1 MGIFRRDN
9 DSRRVV
15 QFPDKA
21 TALETL
27 RLITSTE
34 SPRTWDGGGK
44 PALTAA
50 EKPSRK
56 ERKANA
62 AQRKQI
68 QTDADRLAEE
78 HEEKYNKWHKPAEP
92 RDAFNTPEGNYQAH
106 RDAEAFPE
114 STNPDMY
121 KGKKYRVD
129 QAVAAMKPAPLDD
142 PWK

>member
-1 MGIFRRDN
+1 MGIFRRDK
-9 DSRRVV
+9 DSRRVA
-15 QFPDKA
+15 QFPDKE

-27 RLITSTE
+27 KLITS
-34 SPRTWDGGGK
+34 SASSRTWTGGGK
-44 PALTAA
+44 PALTAS

-68 QTDADRLAEE
+68 QTDATRLAEE
-78 HEEKYNKWHKPAEP
+78 HPAKYDTYHNAPDKDIWREP
-92 RDAFNTPEGNYQAH
+92 KGNLEAH

-114 STNPDMY
+114 KDNPNMY
-121 KGKKYRVD
+121 KGKKAKMD
-129 QAVAAMKPAPLDD
+129 ADIAAMKPAPIDD